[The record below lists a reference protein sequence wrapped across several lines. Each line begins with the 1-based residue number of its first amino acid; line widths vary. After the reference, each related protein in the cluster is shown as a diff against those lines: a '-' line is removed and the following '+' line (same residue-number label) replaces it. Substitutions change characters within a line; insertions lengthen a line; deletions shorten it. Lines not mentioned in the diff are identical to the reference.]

1 MSNIQLFESAFAVNF
16 PVEVAE
22 LVLNR
27 IGDVYGAE
35 FTKKYAGYSDE
46 ELVQLACT
54 VLSGLTPADIT
65 RGILRMNSEEW
76 CPNLPKFRSW
86 CEQGGDWW
94 TADMAWAKA
103 LQFEN
108 DKKSEITTL
117 AKRSLDEV
125 RHILNVEGQKAAHY
139 AFNAIYQDY
148 LARAKEKGRVQEM
161 WKNEGKTEKAK
172 ALTYDERNR
181 KGVPCPPEL
190 AAKVKG
196 AFKRPGRV
204 A

>member
-1 MSNIQLFESAFAVNF
+1 
-16 PVEVAE
+16 
-22 LVLNR
+22 
-27 IGDVYGAE
+27 
-35 FTKKYAGYSDE
+35 
-46 ELVQLACT
+46 
-54 VLSGLTPADIT
+54 
-65 RGILRMNSEEW
+65 MNSEEW

-161 WKNEGKTEKAK
+161 WKKGGKAK

-196 AFKRPGRV
+196 AFKCVGG
-204 A
+204 AA

>member
-35 FTKKYAGYSDE
+35 FSKKYAGYSDE

-161 WKNEGKTEKAK
+161 WKKEGKSKT
-172 ALTYDERNR
+172 LTYDERNR

-190 AAKVKG
+190 AEKVKG
-196 AFKRPGRV
+196 AFKRAGS
-204 A
+204 AA

>member
-1 MSNIQLFESAFAVNF
+1 MSSIQLFKNAFAVSF

-22 LVLNR
+22 MVLNR

-35 FTKKYAGYSDE
+35 FSKKYAGYSDE

-54 VLSGLTPADIT
+54 VLSGLTPTDIT

-125 RHILNVEGQKAAHY
+125 RHIINVEGQKSAHY

-148 LARAKEKGRVQEM
+148 LAREKEKGCVQEM
-161 WKNEGKTEKAK
+161 WKKEDKAK
-172 ALTYDERNR
+172 SLTYDERNR

-190 AAKVKG
+190 AVKVKG
-196 AFKRPGRV
+196 AFKRAGGGV
-204 A
+204 